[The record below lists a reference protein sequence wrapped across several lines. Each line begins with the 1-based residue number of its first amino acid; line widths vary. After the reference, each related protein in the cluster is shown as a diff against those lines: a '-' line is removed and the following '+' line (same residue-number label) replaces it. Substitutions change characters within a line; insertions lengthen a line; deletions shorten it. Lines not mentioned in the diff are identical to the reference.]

1 LTIILKFLF
10 VFFACGIAPG
20 TTSKDMAKII
30 MDSLPSYNIRWN
42 HLAASL
48 NFEGLRSLL
57 GIDCHNLRNVH
68 DLELFRSEGG
78 IFCRWKQY
86 MSDDVWSKPRLL
98 VRPEHIHVVAK
109 AVPDPIQHSFSDTQ
123 KAKFEDFLNKF
134 EMLMASTNML
144 GEKEREG
151 MKWLKKHTS
160 TDMGYEMPLK
170 QMISEIEMANRGTAC
185 RTMVDTL
192 HEVPSDILYANCPGL
207 LPCVVTLSPCHLV
220 VKNHHLPQELT
231 FQVFHWKA

>member
-1 LTIILKFLF
+1 
-10 VFFACGIAPG
+10 
-20 TTSKDMAKII
+20 MAKII

-86 MSDDVWSKPRLL
+86 MSDDVWSKPRLP

-144 GEKEREG
+144 GEKEKEG

-192 HEVPSDILYANCPGL
+192 HEVPADILYANCPGL
-207 LPCVVTLSPCHLV
+207 LPCVVTLSPCYLV

-231 FQVFHWKA
+231 FQAFHWKA